1 MKLTKADLK
10 DIVKEC
16 LVEILGEGLGA
27 TASTQPQTTP
37 KMKRP
42 STSSVFVEKTNS
54 RPEPRRAIPQLHEV
68 VKREAGGNKIM
79 EMILA
84 DTAASTLPKMLEGD
98 RRGSSGPVSGGV
110 AEQVVAAAEP
120 EDLFGEDVASK
131 WANLA
136 FMDSS
141 PKK

>member
-1 MKLTKADLK
+1 MKLSKLELK
-10 DIVKEC
+10 QIVKEC
-16 LVEILGEGLGA
+16 LLEILSEGIGSVTPSSGKMPA
-27 TASTQPQTTP
+27 IRQTNT
-37 KMKRP
+37 
-42 STSSVFVEKTNS
+42 TSLYSEKVRSNSVQRKPT
-54 RPEPRRAIPQLHEV
+54 PQLHDA

-98 RRGSSGPVSGGV
+98 RTGSAPTNNGV
-110 AEQVVAAAEP
+110 VEQVVAAAAP
-120 EDLFGEDVASK
+120 EDIFGEDVASK

>member
-1 MKLTKADLK
+1 MKLSKLELK
-10 DIVKEC
+10 QIVKEC
-16 LVEILGEGLGA
+16 LLEILNEGIGSNVLSSGKLPAVSA
-27 TASTQPQTTP
+27 TSLYSEKVRSNPTQRKPT
-37 KMKRP
+37 
-42 STSSVFVEKTNS
+42 
-54 RPEPRRAIPQLHEV
+54 PQLHDA

-98 RRGSSGPVSGGV
+98 RAGSVPTNGG
-110 AEQVVAAAEP
+110 VVAAAAP
-120 EDLFGEDVASK
+120 EDIFGEDVASK